1 MGCTHE
7 AHCHDHGHEGGW
19 KGIFKSALVHTVQ
32 VTLFVFLVTLV
43 LNGVLEAVGEDALA
57 DILGGDSVLAVL
69 ASGLVG
75 LVPNCAASIVIAQL
89 YLEGVLGAGAMMA
102 GLLVSAGV
110 GLLVLVRAN
119 RPWRQNAAI
128 IAGLYAMGVLW
139 GLAVA
144 AMGVTF

>member
-1 MGCTHE
+1 MKNDYLTE
-7 AHCHDHGHEGGW
+7 
-19 KGIFKSALVHTVQ
+19 KKPLSALIIFALPMIIGN
-32 VTLFVFLVTLV
+32 LFQQTYTMADSAIVGRL
-43 LNGVLEAVGEDALA
+43 VGEDALA

-119 RPWRQNAAI
+119 RPWQQNVAI

>member
-1 MGCTHE
+1 MPWPT
-7 AHCHDHGHEGGW
+7 
-19 KGIFKSALVHTVQ
+19 S
-32 VTLFVFLVTLV
+32 
-43 LNGVLEAVGEDALA
+43 
-57 DILGGDSVLAVL
+57 SVATRCWRCWR
-69 ASGLVG
+69 LVG

-119 RPWRQNAAI
+119 RPWQQNVAI

-144 AMGVTF
+144 AVGVTF